1 MSGLAAATSLNTW
14 TPLFWVMPPKKK
26 PSAPE
31 PLIFAASAR
40 KFAALVS
47 MPSLPSDLDALLP
60 GELLDLV
67 GDALPVDLL
76 VVQDVELVT
85 PSSFMYATCAAAWM
99 WSAGTTRP

>member
-31 PLIFAASAR
+31 LLIFDARAR

-47 MPSLPSDLDALLP
+47 MPSLPRTSMPCSLAIFS
-60 GELLDLV
+60 
-67 GDALPVDLL
+67 
-76 VVQDVELVT
+76 T
-85 PSSFMYATCAAAWM
+85 
-99 WSAGTTRP
+99 WSAMPFP